1 METLALDN
9 VDFSKFATNLKPLD
23 ASADLTG
30 CNRNVSDR
38 SSFRSL
44 RSRIQVYE
52 FSLELNGSSYGVY
65 E

>member
-23 ASADLTG
+23 ADLTG